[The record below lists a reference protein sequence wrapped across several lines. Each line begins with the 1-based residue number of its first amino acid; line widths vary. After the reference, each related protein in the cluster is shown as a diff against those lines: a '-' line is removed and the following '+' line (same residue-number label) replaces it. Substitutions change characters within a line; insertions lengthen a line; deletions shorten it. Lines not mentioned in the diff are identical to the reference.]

1 MDRKVMKRRLF
12 SGPSSY
18 RCTRLGLNQRSFCLE
33 YSTKASIS
41 SSPSVGLVSSES
53 FVSTSFPREWR
64 TAPSMHHYTYTLSL
78 THPSNIKGKSYR
90 NNNIPPISRG
100 ILLPHLRSYAT
111 FASSDSKETEEVP
124 KIKAETVNEASRSF
138 AQYDKVYSRSGPSWV
153 DRYAPESTR
162 PYLRLMRI
170 DKPIG
175 TWLLLWPGFWAIAM
189 ASPSIALQAPLL
201 LTFAVGS
208 LVMRGSIF

>member
-1 MDRKVMKRRLF
+1 MKRRLF
-12 SGPSSY
+12 SGPASY
-18 RCTRLGLNQRSFCLE
+18 RCTRIGLNQRSFCLE
-33 YSTKASIS
+33 YSTKSAISS

-53 FVSTSFPREWR
+53 FVSKSFPREWR
-64 TAPSMHHYTYTLSL
+64 TAPSSHRYTYTLSL
-78 THPSNIKGKSYR
+78 THTSNITGKSYR
-90 NNNIPPISRG
+90 NNKIPPPISRG
-100 ILLPHLRSYAT
+100 IIPPHLRSYAT

-189 ASPSIALQAPLL
+189 ASPSIAMQAPLL